1 MDYEAIQSLFQEII
15 DEYNERQPEKLN
27 IVLFNDALEHLT
39 RIHRG
44 LRLQRGH
51 VMLVGVG
58 GSGKASLTRLA
69 AFTAGCEMFEITLCR
84 GYNEQSFKEDLKK
97 LYNLLGVDRK
107 PSVFLFTAAQIA
119 EEGFLE
125 FINNILMT
133 GIVPSLF
140 TDDDKDQI
148 VGMCRNFAR
157 DEGYGITKDGV
168 WQYFVNKCCDNLHVV
183 LAMSP
188 SGDILSKR
196 CRSFPGLV
204 NNTTIDWL
212 FPWPLQALESVA
224 SVFLKDNPKIPE
236 IYRELVIQHVV
247 HVHESIGEY
256 THDFLL
262 KLRRKNYVTPKH
274 YLDFIQIYLRLLVEK
289 DNYIQAQCERL
300 IGGMAKIEEA
310 SKELEV
316 LNAKLAEQKVIVTE
330 ATLACEAM
338 LAEIEIGTKAA
349 TEKKDIASLRSTEIE
364 EQARIIK
371 IEQADAEEALSA
383 ALPALEMAR
392 LALSDL
398 EKSDITEIRSF
409 ATPPEAVQVVCE
421 CVVIIRG
428 IKEVSWKSA
437 KGMMSDPSFLRTLQE
452 LNCDAIT
459 QAQVRAVKAH
469 MKR

>member
-1 MDYEAIQSLFQEII
+1 MDYNAIHSLFQEIV

-27 IVLFNDALEHLT
+27 IVLFDDALEHLT

-51 VMLVGVG
+51 VMVVGVG
-58 GSGKASLTRLA
+58 GSGKASLTKLA
-69 AFTAGCEMFEITLCR
+69 AFTAGCEVFEITLCR
-84 GYNEQSFKEDLKK
+84 GYNEASFKEDLKK
-97 LYNLLGVDRK
+97 LYNQLGIDRK
-107 PSVFLFTAAQIA
+107 PSVFYFTAAQVV

-140 TDDDKDQI
+140 TDEDKDQI
-148 VGMCRNFAR
+148 INACRNHAR
-157 DEGYGITKDGV
+157 DAGYGLTKDGV
-168 WQYFVNKCCDNLHVV
+168 WQYFVHKCCDNLHVV

-188 SGDILSKR
+188 AGDILSKR

-212 FPWPLQALESVA
+212 FPWPLQALEAVA
-224 SVFLKDNPKIPE
+224 SVYLKDNPKIPE
-236 IYRELVIQHVV
+236 TYRELIIQHVV
-247 HVHESIGEY
+247 HVHQSIGEY
-256 THDFLL
+256 TKNYEL

-274 YLDFIQIYLRLLVEK
+274 YLDFIQIYLRLLDEK
-289 DNYIQAQCERL
+289 DRYIQAQCERL

-310 SKELEV
+310 SKELDV
-316 LNAKLAEQKVIVTE
+316 LNQRLAKQKVIVTE
-330 ATLACEAM
+330 ATIACEKM
-338 LAEIEIGTKAA
+338 VAEIEAGTQAT
-349 TEKKDIASLRSTEIE
+349 TEKKNIASLRSNEIE
-364 EQARIIK
+364 EQKRIIT

-383 ALPALEMAR
+383 ALPALEVAR
-392 LALSDL
+392 LALAELD
-398 EKSDITEIRSF
+398 KSDITEIRSF

-437 KGMMSDPSFLRTLQE
+437 KAMMSDPNFLRW
-452 LNCDAIT
+452 
-459 QAQVRAVKAH
+459 VRHKLW
-469 MKR
+469 